1 MNDGNYKSGGS
12 LSHLSEE
19 ARCEAMQSVLMLSA
33 VRPTTGA
40 TPIHRTLLNDASL
53 ATELGRA
60 FQRKTGYATSAI
72 ALTVPPDDRPRITR
86 FLAASGASAAILLI
100 DARRLG
106 RSHPS
111 CDWDAL
117 LLRVRN
123 RFADDGVVLFAVV
136 TVPARG
142 ARFSSIMREG
152 WARVATWRVKRFAKE
167 DGIGFLGTVAQ
178 DGSASMG
185 NATQSM
191 STRIA
196 AFVASRLSS
205 TTFFC
210 CDAFRIGS
218 SRIGYKV

>member
-1 MNDGNYKSGGS
+1 MNDGNYNSGGS

-19 ARCEAMQSVLMLSA
+19 TRCEAMQSVLMLSA
-33 VRPTTGA
+33 VRPATGA
-40 TPIHRTLLNDASL
+40 TPVHRTLPNDASL
-53 ATELGRA
+53 ATELGWA
-60 FQRKTGYATSAI
+60 FQRKTGYATAAI
-72 ALTVPPDDRPRITR
+72 ALAPPDDRLRITR

-100 DARRLG
+100 DARKLG

-123 RFADDGVVLFAVV
+123 RFADDGVVLFAVM

-142 ARFSSIMREG
+142 TRFSSILSEG

-218 SRIGYKV
+218 SRIDYKV